1 MASAQFLIKPTA
13 FPAIAAW
20 FLAAVIL
27 LAPLAA
33 GYAWVSGGHAGES
46 HVHRHHL
53 MEKLAPHSHHHAA
66 ARPASG
72 QDAATDGDV
81 PGSVILHGAA
91 AFALPA
97 VIAPAFIPDL
107 ASYFDAATA
116 ALLAAAIAALVL
128 THYSVP
134 VILNPRRPQTET
146 APPGRPPS
154 G

>member
-1 MASAQFLIKPTA
+1 MADAQSHTKPTA
-13 FPAIAAW
+13 LSPIAAW
-20 FLAAVIL
+20 FLAAMIL

-66 ARPASG
+66 ARPATG
-72 QDAATDGDV
+72 QNATPEGDGGNLV
-81 PGSVILHGAA
+81 LHGVA

-97 VIAPAFIPDL
+97 VMAPAFIPDL

-116 ALLAAAIAALVL
+116 ALLAAAMAALVL
-128 THYSVP
+128 TYYSIP
-134 VILNPRRPQTET
+134 IILNPRRPQTET
-146 APPGRPPS
+146 APPDRPPS
-154 G
+154 R

>member
-1 MASAQFLIKPTA
+1 MASAQHLIKSNA
-13 FPAIAAW
+13 VPAIAAW

-53 MEKLAPHSHHHAA
+53 MEKLAPHSYHHAA
-66 ARPASG
+66 APPAAG
-72 QDAATDGDV
+72 QDAATDGSGS
-81 PGSVILHGAA
+81 GSVVLHGVA

-97 VIAPAFIPDL
+97 VMAPAFIPDL

-116 ALLAAAIAALVL
+116 ALLAAAIAALVI
-128 THYSVP
+128 THYSMP
-134 VILNPRRPQTET
+134 VILNTRRPQTET

-154 G
+154 W

>member
-1 MASAQFLIKPTA
+1 MASAQFLIKSTAVPTL
-13 FPAIAAW
+13 AAW

-66 ARPASG
+66 ARPAAG
-72 QDAATDGDV
+72 RDASTDGDGA
-81 PGSVILHGAA
+81 GSVILHGVAA
-91 AFALPA
+91 LALPA
-97 VIAPAFIPDL
+97 VMAPAFIPDL

-116 ALLAAAIAALVL
+116 ALLAAAVAALVI
-128 THYSVP
+128 THYSIP
-134 VILNPRRPQTET
+134 IILNTQRPQTET